1 MESCYDLQNRIEAD
15 QASSEI
21 SAGKEKFNH

>member
-15 QASSEI
+15 QALSEI
-21 SAGKEKFNH
+21 SVVKEKFNL